1 MSVLTQYKTTQA
13 LKQASDYAEWRDAAR
28 RYDRAHRMDKWRKQ
42 ESSSQ
47 YDYKS
52 IKSRLVQLQAL
63 KREQDIR
70 GLLFTL
76 NEGIHGNMGGMGRA
90 SLYDRA
96 KSGTKHL
103 IEAYIAEIDD
113 ALDIIYADKSG
124 DVTEEEKLDFFIR
137 ANHCFGHSA
146 LMLSGSGSLL
156 FFHVGVVKAL
166 LEEGLVPHIISG
178 ASGGSIVG
186 SVLCSHTDAQLR
198 DMLNAEYFMELASQT
213 KTMKVGLARQSEIEE
228 NLSNFL
234 PDITFQESLRIS
246 GRMMNVS
253 IAPAETHQTSRL
265 LNATTA
271 PSVLI
276 RSAVMASA
284 AVPGIFPA
292 VTLKAIS
299 KDGKRKDYLPSR
311 KWVDGSVSDDMP
323 AKRLAR
329 LYGVNHYIVSQ
340 TNPYVLPF
348 VRDAQRSKSTFGI
361 LQHATRRST
370 REWFNASM
378 LILDKWDKRDGF
390 VTRASSL
397 ARSVVNQ
404 EYMGDI
410 NIFPQNRL
418 FNPLNLLGFPP
429 PKSIQRMIDNGERS
443 AWPKLEM
450 IRQQTRIGRKLQ
462 SILGELE
469 PELNMA
475 VKLPVQSSEKRST
488 PQLVTNNDKL
498 ETA

>member
-13 LKQASDYAEWRDAAR
+13 LKQASDYSDWRDAAR
-28 RYDRAHRMDKWRKQ
+28 RYDRAHKLDKWRQK
-42 ESSSQ
+42 ERSSQ

-52 IKSRLVQLQAL
+52 IKVRLLQLQAL

-90 SLYDRA
+90 SLYERA
-96 KSGTKHL
+96 KSGTKQL

-124 DVTEEEKLDFFIR
+124 HISEEEKLDFFIR

-166 LEEGLVPHIISG
+166 LEEDLLPNIISG
-178 ASGGSIVG
+178 SSGGSIVG

-198 DMLNAEYFMELASQT
+198 DMLNAEYFMELAAQQ
-213 KTMKVGLARQSEIEE
+213 KPMKAGIARQSEIED

-284 AVPGIFPA
+284 AVPGIFPP

-299 KDGKRKDYLPSR
+299 KEGKRKDYLPSR

-348 VRDAQRSKSTFGI
+348 VRDAQRKKTTLGI
-361 LQHATRRST
+361 LQHAVRRSS

-378 LILDKWDKRDGF
+378 LILDKWDKRDGM

-443 AWPKLEM
+443 AWPKIEM
-450 IRQQTRIGRKLQ
+450 IRQQTKIGRKLQ
-462 SILGELE
+462 SILAELE

-475 VKLPVQSSEKRST
+475 VQLPVQQSEGLSE
-488 PQLVTNNDKL
+488 PGKL
-498 ETA
+498 APTIN

>member
-1 MSVLTQYKTTQA
+1 M
-13 LKQASDYAEWRDAAR
+13 
-28 RYDRAHRMDKWRKQ
+28 
-42 ESSSQ
+42 
-47 YDYKS
+47 
-52 IKSRLVQLQAL
+52 
-63 KREQDIR
+63 
-70 GLLFTL
+70 
-76 NEGIHGNMGGMGRA
+76 
-90 SLYDRA
+90 
-96 KSGTKHL
+96 
-103 IEAYIAEIDD
+103 
-113 ALDIIYADKSG
+113 
-124 DVTEEEKLDFFIR
+124 
-137 ANHCFGHSA
+137 
-146 LMLSGSGSLL
+146 
-156 FFHVGVVKAL
+156 
-166 LEEGLVPHIISG
+166 
-178 ASGGSIVG
+178 
-186 SVLCSHTDAQLR
+186 
-198 DMLNAEYFMELASQT
+198 
-213 KTMKVGLARQSEIEE
+213 
-228 NLSNFL
+228 
-234 PDITFQESLRIS
+234 
-246 GRMMNVS
+246 
-253 IAPAETHQTSRL
+253 
-265 LNATTA
+265 
-271 PSVLI
+271 
-276 RSAVMASA
+276 
-284 AVPGIFPA
+284 
-292 VTLKAIS
+292 
-299 KDGKRKDYLPSR
+299 
-311 KWVDGSVSDDMP
+311 DGSVSDDMP

-348 VRDAQRSKSTFGI
+348 VRDAQRSKTTFGI

-469 PELNMA
+469 PELSMA
-475 VKLPVQSSEKRST
+475 AQLPIKQPEKRSE
-488 PQLVTNNDKL
+488 PKLVASNDKL